1 MALSALQRLR
11 LQIADQPRRVVHE
24 QIGTGDGFLTMF
36 QAQLHPIVL
45 NSETITLRVGA
56 VETVQD
62 SGTDYEIELDTG
74 VVTFAITPTSGTMV
88 FASYRWAVFTDT
100 ELEDLLGS
108 FGDDVVRAAMRAIQW
123 LLADTDRFIKYTF
136 GQETVDRTAGR
147 KGLLELYDTLRAT
160 VGAPT
165 GLVKALS
172 DDREALMAPFI
183 EQGEELEDVSG

>member
-1 MALSALQRLR
+1 
-11 LQIADQPRRVVHE
+11 VVHE